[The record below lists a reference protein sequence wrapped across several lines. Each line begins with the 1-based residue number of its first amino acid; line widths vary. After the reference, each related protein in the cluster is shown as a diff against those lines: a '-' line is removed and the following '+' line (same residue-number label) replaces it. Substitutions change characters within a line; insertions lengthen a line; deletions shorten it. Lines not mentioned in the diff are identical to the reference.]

1 MHYMYYAAFEAT
13 YTHTHAPTAGGV
25 ALHCHLPFAI
35 AIGRPTR
42 RMRHIFSA
50 RGLPL
55 FPFFSRT
62 KDGLMD

>member
-1 MHYMYYAAFEAT
+1 
-13 YTHTHAPTAGGV
+13 
-25 ALHCHLPFAI
+25 LHCHLPFAI

-55 FPFFSRT
+55 FCLFFSN
-62 KDGLMD
+62 